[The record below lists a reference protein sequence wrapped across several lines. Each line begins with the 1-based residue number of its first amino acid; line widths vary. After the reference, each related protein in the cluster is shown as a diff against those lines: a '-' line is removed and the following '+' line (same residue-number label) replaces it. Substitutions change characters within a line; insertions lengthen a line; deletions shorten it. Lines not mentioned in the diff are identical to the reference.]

1 MRGRTQCQ
9 DLVITEGED
18 LRVAPLRVRGV
29 DAVLEFEI
37 NRTELARRGPENH
50 GVASLDTYNV
60 LKEIPIG
67 AAQPETAFSS
77 YEWRLLRRAR
87 WAVSF
92 EIASNGGATVTRHA
106 RPPISVKRANI
117 FGSSWMAALKRAS
130 RFAPYCER
138 RIVLPRIPD
147 DEMHLALEASYL
159 GVGVAVQTG
168 AGGQAGS
175 LEDIVP
181 AAPFLAMKL
190 TGAAWKF
197 AETVYDQSHLGM
209 TVVPPRRSPSGP
221 APRV

>member
-1 MRGRTQCQ
+1 MPRRTHFQ
-9 DLVITEGED
+9 DLVITERED
-18 LRVAPLRVRGV
+18 LHVAPLRVRGV
-29 DAVLEFEI
+29 DAVLEFEL
-37 NRTELARRGPENH
+37 NRTELARRGRENH

-92 EIASNGGATVTRHA
+92 DLAANGQATVTRHA
-106 RPPISVKRANI
+106 RPPVFVKRANI
-117 FGSSWMAALKRAS
+117 FGSSWMAALNRAS

-138 RIVLPRIPD
+138 RIVLPRLPD
-147 DEMHLALEASYL
+147 DEVHLALEASYL
-159 GVGVAVQTG
+159 GVGVAVENG

-181 AAPFLAMKL
+181 AAPFLEMKV

-197 AETVYDQSHLGM
+197 AETVYDQSNL
-209 TVVPPRRSPSGP
+209 
-221 APRV
+221 A